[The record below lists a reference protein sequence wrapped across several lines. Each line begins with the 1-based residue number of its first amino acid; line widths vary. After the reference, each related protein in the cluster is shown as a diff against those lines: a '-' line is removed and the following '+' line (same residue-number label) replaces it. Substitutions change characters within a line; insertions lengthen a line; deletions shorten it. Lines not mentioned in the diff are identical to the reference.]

1 MTVRQVRVMLLSTSP
16 QYPNIQTM
24 TSQNQ
29 EVGVKLHFCM
39 FFVFNIYCCTCSG
52 LRVLGRELMQSPE
65 KEGFKQS
72 SEASSMFPGSN
83 FGMPGFMFPFS
94 GKSNKRL
101 TKRNVIYVDI
111 FQKVL
116 DLYQHHPPCQCQ
128 ERIWNR
134 DLPPAPVAVDR
145 YKYSTLRLTASFA
158 TKNSATSTS

>member
-1 MTVRQVRVMLLSTSP
+1 
-16 QYPNIQTM
+16 M

-29 EVGVKLHFCM
+29 EVSGKCYILL
-39 FFVFNIYCCTCSG
+39 FVFNITCSG

-65 KEGFKQS
+65 KEGFKQQS